1 MFKRIG
7 LCKKNRR
14 ILHRIIISSRPVKVI
29 LCNKGNI
36 STKKGHAFKIG
47 VMAVDQVGNPMD
59 AIIHSSVVTESG
71 VSRLKEGQTQQT
83 VGNQCTE
90 LEYNVFSQDSSA
102 QVELY
107 AIGRCINLGISRQL
121 INISFLPCTCLNGLK
136 PIRSDTECRCDC
148 DPVLQQEYQIKNCSD
163 ENGTIKLESSPDEQ
177 CAYNRSGVLCGKC
190 EPGLSLV
197 FTTSRCERCSDIYLL
212 LITLFALADIL
223 LVVLILVLN
232 ITIATG
238 NMHGLIFYANIVA
251 ANRVIFPPSLN
262 NLLSVFISWVNLDLG
277 IETCFYDGMNSQ
289 AKVLLQLVF
298 PAYLFLLMFL
308 LIILSKYFS
317 SFARLLSN
325 RNPVA
330 ALGTLILLS

>member
-1 MFKRIG
+1 M
-7 LCKKNRR
+7 
-14 ILHRIIISSRPVKVI
+14 
-29 LCNKGNI
+29 
-36 STKKGHAFKIG
+36 
-47 VMAVDQVGNPMD
+47 
-59 AIIHSSVVTESG
+59 
-71 VSRLKEGQTQQT
+71 
-83 VGNQCTE
+83 
-90 LEYNVFSQDSSA
+90 
-102 QVELY
+102 
-107 AIGRCINLGISRQL
+107 
-121 INISFLPCTCLNGLK
+121 
-136 PIRSDTECRCDC
+136 
-148 DPVLQQEYQIKNCSD
+148 
-163 ENGTIKLESSPDEQ
+163 
-177 CAYNRSGVLCGKC
+177 
-190 EPGLSLV
+190 